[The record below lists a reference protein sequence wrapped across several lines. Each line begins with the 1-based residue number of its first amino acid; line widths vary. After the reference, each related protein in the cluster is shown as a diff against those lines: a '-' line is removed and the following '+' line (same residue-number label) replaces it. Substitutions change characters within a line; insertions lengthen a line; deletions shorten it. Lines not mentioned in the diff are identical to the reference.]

1 MIVRR
6 FLTPPLV
13 IGVLLVAAV
22 AVAGGFITSP
32 LPIDTTVWNDFI
44 ASRTPAMNTFMTGAS
59 WLFDPKRAVIVAVA
73 VAAFV
78 WWLVKKVMHALYI
91 LGSVAFSGIN
101 GYIIK
106 HIDSRPRPEEAYRL
120 ITEDGYSFPSGHA
133 TAVTALIVSLV
144 LVLTMTRLGRHRFV
158 DGVGIVR
165 GLRERHEAGQ
175 GRGHGLDRGGRV
187 RVERARA
194 DGLTFNV
201 GGLAG
206 GDVTESL
213 GGDPA
218 RGEEGVDTLGE
229 GLVDGRAARGRR
241 KERACSASSSSP
253 PEAFHD
259 RIAARSACWA
269 RVRAP
274 VPSVEVSP
282 VAGLTFT
289 RA

>member
-144 LVLTMTRLGRHRFV
+144 LVLTMTRLYLGVHWVTDVIGGF
-158 DGVGIVR
+158 GVGLGSSMI
-165 GLRERHEAGQ
+165 
-175 GRGHGLDRGGRV
+175 
-187 RVERARA
+187 
-194 DGLTFNV
+194 
-201 GGLAG
+201 LAPFMIG
-206 GDVTESL
+206 PNAL
-213 GGDPA
+213 KLF
-218 RGEEGVDTLGE
+218 R
-229 GLVDGRAARGRR
+229 
-241 KERACSASSSSP
+241 
-253 PEAFHD
+253 
-259 RIAARSACWA
+259 
-269 RVRAP
+269 
-274 VPSVEVSP
+274 
-282 VAGLTFT
+282 
-289 RA
+289 